1 MFIHEELLLKYGAEY
16 ESYCLKDNIF
26 KNGDT
31 VRHYIQIKSGTVEL
45 CNYHED
51 GKEFTL
57 NILEDGQSIAES
69 FLFSENCYPMYAVA
83 KTDCEVLKLEKS
95 KFLQL
100 LSENPSEVDN
110 LLRHLSDRL
119 FYKYL
124 MLFNNSSSDAG
135 SKIKSLLDYYKN
147 ISTSKNRF
155 EYEVPLTRQQ
165 IANLTGLRVET
176 VIRVV
181 KKMEK
186 EKVLQIKDRAIFY

>member
-1 MFIHEELLLKYGAEY
+1 MFINEELLLKYDAEY
-16 ESYCLKDNIF
+16 VSYGFRNDIF
-26 KNGDT
+26 KKGDT
-31 VRHYIQIKSGTVEL
+31 VRHYLQIKSGTVEL

-57 NILEDGQSIAES
+57 NILDEGQSVGES
-69 FLFSENCYPMYAVA
+69 FLFSENHYPMFAVA
-83 KTDCEVLKLEKS
+83 KTDCDILRLEKS

-100 LSENPSEVDN
+100 LNENPPEIDN
-110 LLRHLSDRL
+110 LLKHLSDRL
-119 FYKYL
+119 FHKYL

-135 SKIKSLLDYYKN
+135 NKIKSLLDYYKE

-155 EYEVPLTRQQ
+155 EYEVPFTRQQ

-181 KKMEK
+181 KKLERD
-186 EKVLQIKDRAIFY
+186 KVLKIMDHAIFY